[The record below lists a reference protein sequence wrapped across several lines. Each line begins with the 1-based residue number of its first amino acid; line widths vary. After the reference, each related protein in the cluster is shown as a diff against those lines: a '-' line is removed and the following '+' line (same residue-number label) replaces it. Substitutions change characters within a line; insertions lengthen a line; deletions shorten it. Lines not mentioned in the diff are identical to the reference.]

1 MSDTNIINNDSI
13 AIIHYTLTDA
23 DGTLLYSSFKGE
35 PEIIALNNENV
46 PLGIRNNLM
55 DKSHDDKLEFD
66 IEAKEAFG
74 EYDNRL
80 VFEIDLSDLNDAEG
94 LEVGDALESQ
104 NDDGQTLFATL
115 VEKTADKAY
124 IDGNHPLAGEAISVK
139 MDIME
144 VTDINMI
151 SDEQSKAMN
160 ETLLNNPYH

>member
-1 MSDTNIINNDSI
+1 MSDTNIIDGNSV
-13 AIIHYTLTDA
+13 AIIHYTFTDS
-23 DGTLLYSSFKGE
+23 DGTLLYSSFDGE
-35 PEIIALNNENV
+35 PEVVALNNENV

-55 DKSHDDKLEFD
+55 DKASEDKLEFD

-80 VFEIDLSDLNDAEG
+80 VFEINLSDLNGAEE

-144 VTDINMI
+144 VTDINML
-151 SDEQSKAMN
+151 SDEQNQAMN
-160 ETLLNNPYH
+160 ETLLNNPYR